1 MAKVK
6 KKEIGSAL
14 YKKALGYALEEVVEE
29 YVIDKE
35 DGERLILN
43 KKKITKKNVPPDM
56 TAVKAL
62 LQFYKVDKINNYN
75 KMSDDELK
83 NEKLRL
89 LNKLKE
95 LQKGE
100 ENGTRKNKDKNKV

>member
-1 MAKVK
+1 MAKLK
-6 KKEIGSAL
+6 KKEIGDAL
-14 YKKALGYALEEVVEE
+14 YKKALGYFLEEVVEE

-35 DGERLILN
+35 DNEKLVLN

-62 LQFYKVDKINNYN
+62 LQFYKVDKVNNYN
-75 KMSDDELK
+75 KMTDEELK
-83 NEKLRL
+83 NEKIRL
-89 LNKLKE
+89 LKE

-100 ENGTRKNKDKNKV
+100 ENGTRKNTNKNKV